1 MGILIWLECDGE
13 GFLQEDLFCGVR
25 IGKQNSWSIHKTK
38 RFKKSIYP
46 EMWIAKEWP
55 AIEIGSEMMH
65 EKQSWTYDP
74 TKTLPIEAVIRK
86 VES

>member
-1 MGILIWLECDGE
+1 
-13 GFLQEDLFCGVR
+13 
-25 IGKQNSWSIHKTK
+25 
-38 RFKKSIYP
+38 
-46 EMWIAKEWP
+46 MWIAKEWP